1 MYMKSQIIKIKNKK
15 KPYDIVIMSL
25 LSICSHSSN
34 RADRRYNYSIRTVVV
49 TVAVAS
55 VGVLEDVFLEEGR
68 SFAPYTTS

>member
-1 MYMKSQIIKIKNKK
+1 
-15 KPYDIVIMSL
+15 MSL

-34 RADRRYNYSIRTVVV
+34 RADRRHNYSIQTVVV